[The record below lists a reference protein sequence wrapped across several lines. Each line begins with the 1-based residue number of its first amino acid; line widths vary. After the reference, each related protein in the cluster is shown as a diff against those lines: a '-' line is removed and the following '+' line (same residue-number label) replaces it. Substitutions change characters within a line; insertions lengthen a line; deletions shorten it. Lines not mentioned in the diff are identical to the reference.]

1 MGAISNL
8 PAPAGTRWTCGDHP
22 RPQALI
28 FFTHLLLSHGKQAN
42 LGSLDSGAAHMI
54 RNHRLVVQQQHD
66 HVENNH
72 LETRQHIMPVSNY
85 IAMGAP
91 ATNQASIK
99 DVVLSP
105 DHE

>member
-1 MGAISNL
+1 
-8 PAPAGTRWTCGDHP
+8 
-22 RPQALI
+22 
-28 FFTHLLLSHGKQAN
+28 
-42 LGSLDSGAAHMI
+42 MI